1 MVPGALAIA
10 ITHEESGIR
19 QWEAQALMA
28 KQGNK
33 VPLLRVLSYRK
44 FALFEGGLFPQYMTG
59 WIQRVGAGWLAWQLT
74 ESPTWLGVI
83 AAADLA
89 PMLVLAPFAGAF
101 ADRLEPL
108 RLIRLAQVL
117 LMVQA
122 VLLLGL
128 SLSGYMRI
136 EYLFILTLFSGIIY
150 PFHSTARQSIIPST
164 VPRED
169 FAGAVAVDS
178 ACFHSNRFIGP
189 MLAAFIIPAF
199 GVNGAFFAH
208 VLGSFFSVGAFH
220 MLQLPPPDR
229 SKRSRGNVLG
239 DVGQTFVY
247 AWRHQAIRPLLLIL
261 LCASFFVRPVQD
273 MLPGFAEAVFRGNA
287 QTLAW
292 LTSAMGIG
300 ALAGA
305 MHVAVR
311 GGTAGLTNYAIMG
324 YVCTAIGGLGFAATQ
339 NIWAGMAFLFVAGYG
354 LNVMSTCVQALMQ
367 LAVDDHIRGR
377 VLSLYLLIYRGMPA
391 IGALLVGVAAEVY
404 GLQIAQGAG
413 AVLCVL
419 MLVFIWPA
427 RKPIVAM
434 LEGPRESGGR

>member
-1 MVPGALAIA
+1 
-10 ITHEESGIR
+10 
-19 QWEAQALMA
+19 MA

-33 VPLLRVLSYRK
+33 TPLLRVLSYRE

-74 ESPTWLGVI
+74 ESPTWLGII

-89 PMLVLAPFAGAF
+89 PMLVLAPIAGAV

-108 RLIRLAQVL
+108 RLIRLAQFL

-122 VLLLGL
+122 ILLLAL
-128 SLSGYMRI
+128 SMSGYMRI
-136 EYLFILTLFSGIIY
+136 EYLFVLALFSGIIY

-169 FAGAVAVDS
+169 FSGAVAIDS

-189 MLAAFIIPAF
+189 TLAAFIIPAF

-208 VLGSFFSVGAFH
+208 VLGSFLSVGAFH
-220 MLQLPPPDR
+220 ILRLPPPDR
-229 SKRSRGNVLG
+229 SRRSRGNLFA
-239 DVGQTFVY
+239 DVSQTFSY

-261 LCASFFVRPVQD
+261 FCASFFVRPVQD
-273 MLPGFAEAVFRGNA
+273 MLPGFAEAVFSGDA

-311 GGTAGLTNYAIMG
+311 GGTEGLTNFGIVG
-324 YVCTAIGGLGFAATQ
+324 YVCTAAGGLGFAATQ
-339 NIWAGMAFLFVAGYG
+339 NIWAGMTWLFIAGYG

-391 IGALLVGVAAEVY
+391 IGALLIGIAAEY
-404 GLQIAQGAG
+404 WGLQLAQGIG
-413 AVLCVL
+413 AVLCVI
-419 MLVFIWPA
+419 MLAFIWPA
-427 RKPIVAM
+427 RKPIIAM
-434 LEGPRESGGR
+434 LETPRES